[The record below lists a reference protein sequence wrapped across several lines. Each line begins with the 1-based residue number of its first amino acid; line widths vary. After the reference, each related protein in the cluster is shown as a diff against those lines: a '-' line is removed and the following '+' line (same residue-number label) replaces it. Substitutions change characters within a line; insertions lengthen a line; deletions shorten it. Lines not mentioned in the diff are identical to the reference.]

1 MRFTFRFFV
10 SWITSAIAMYSAFYV
25 WHGIFLNDFK
35 QIQFPLTWFLFLSA
49 FAYLVISYIAYRV
62 FETKI
67 LSTIDTLVLRGFV
80 TALIVS
86 VSLFAI
92 MTVLHISFTKNVTS
106 TYLMVDFF
114 WQIMEQSLGALFIV
128 IGKAYIF
135 EPPPQVEETA

>member
-1 MRFTFRFFV
+1 
-10 SWITSAIAMYSAFYV
+10 MYSAFYV